1 MPQSLQCPRCN
12 GSVSIADD
20 AAGKRVKCP
29 HCEQTFLAPG
39 IAAVASTDDDDDW
52 LRLDD
57 DVVASTPTPTPPV
70 APTTPVTPSTP
81 SPSPEK
87 PKSPVA
93 KTPPSPLSDELP
105 APLTNDTSLADES
118 LPTTKTSAQDASPFF
133 GDTSLPEPLIP
144 SAPPSTPSPSAG
156 PGLSDDE
163 KALLGQ
169 YTDVDDFSS
178 DSALPPANP
187 NPAGKTSKT
196 LDAIRS
202 LGASI
207 PAAAAG
213 TGPSTPTPQAP
224 AANDVEFESEF
235 RVRCNICDSI
245 LYAKAADTGKT
256 IKCSDCHSPVTI
268 PRPPK
273 VKKKTQVNLSE
284 AETFALEQSQ
294 TGEKRADPFQKSAEQ
309 LLDEA
314 SRLDD
319 EEETPNYDTP
329 SVAEWMKSVFGIFK
343 DPGVIVHWAGLVV
356 LASIPAVIALKLES
370 SILIMGLFPAGFIL
384 GLLAVSCGFAILQS
398 VANEEERVSEWPTL
412 DPFAWL
418 SQLFVACAAAALAAI
433 PVWALCT
440 LAMGPHLFSVA
451 ITMFSVYLLFPFIL
465 LSMLDMNSPF
475 VPFSPEVAR
484 SVTKCEEA
492 WGGFYFSS
500 GIVFIA
506 LFLVFAMCS
515 TFAPASGAVISII
528 CGVGATFAYFGMLG
542 RLAYSIGQAV
552 NAPPMENDIDRS
564 QKSSPT

>member
-29 HCEQTFLAPG
+29 HCEKTFLAPG
-39 IAAVASTDDDDDW
+39 IAAVPSTEDDDDW

-57 DVVASTPTPTPPV
+57 EGVASAPAPNPPV
-70 APTTPVTPSTP
+70 ASPTPSTP
-81 SPSPEK
+81 STSAANTQ
-87 PKSPVA
+87 SPVS
-93 KTPPSPLSDELP
+93 KTPPSALADDLP
-105 APLTNDTSLADES
+105 ASVPDNAGLADES
-118 LPTTKTSAQDASPFF
+118 LPTPSGQDGSGFF

-144 SAPPSTPSPSAG
+144 SAPPSALTPTAG
-156 PGLSDDE
+156 PGLSEEE

-169 YTDVDDFSS
+169 YTEVEDFSA
-178 DSALPPANP
+178 DSALPPAKA
-187 NPAGKTSKT
+187 NPAGNTSQT

-202 LGASI
+202 LGAAI
-207 PAAAAG
+207 PAADAKRG
-213 TGPSTPTPQAP
+213 NTRSNPPTTQAP
-224 AANDVEFESEF
+224 AANSVEFESEF
-235 RVRCNICDSI
+235 RVRCSICDSI

-256 IKCSDCHSPVTI
+256 VKCSDCHSPVTI

-314 SRLDD
+314 SRMDD

-329 SVAEWMKSVFGIFK
+329 SVAEWMKNVFGIFK

-370 SILIMGLFPAGFIL
+370 SILIMGLFPAGFLL

-418 SQLFVACAAAALAAI
+418 SQLFVAFAAAALAAI

-451 ITMFSVYLLFPFIL
+451 VTMFSVYLLFPFIL

-564 QKSSPT
+564 EKSSPT